1 MTNLNPHLALLFVL
15 AAGAGA
21 AMTQLGYGSRLLRV
35 RVRKCASCGR
45 HLRHGVCSR
54 CAGRRG
60 G

>member
-1 MTNLNPHLALLFVL
+1 MTNLSPHLALLFVL

-45 HLRHGVCSR
+45 NLQRGACSH
-54 CAGRRG
+54 CAG
-60 G
+60 